1 VRKTLGSILL
11 ASLAVAGCK
20 KKIEER
26 IDMTEYVLIYPGS
39 PIVSLP
45 KQTTKMSVKVR
56 NVSEIKLTAL
66 RLSVKSEAC
75 TAKVTPEGIKE
86 LIPGERH
93 EFTVDLTRVK
103 GKPAQR
109 YPLALTL
116 RARGLPVPAGLDL
129 MVDTG
134 PPPER
139 GWIDVGQV
147 TLISKKQTRT
157 AYYLLAGAPLLLLLG
172 WLLWRWSRP
181 KGEKQQ
187 THDNRD
193 ED

>member
-1 VRKTLGSILL
+1 VRKTLGFILL

-20 KKIEER
+20 KKIESR

-39 PIVSLP
+39 PIVALP
-45 KQTTKMSVKVR
+45 KQTTRMSVKVR

-66 RLSVKSEAC
+66 SLSVKSEAC
-75 TAKVTPEGIKE
+75 TAKVAPGAVKE
-86 LIPGERH
+86 LIPGDRTD
-93 EFTVDLTRVK
+93 FAVDLTRVK

-116 RARGLPVPAGLDL
+116 RAGGLPVPAGLDL

-147 TLISKKQTRT
+147 TLVSKDQTRT

-172 WLLWRWSRP
+172 WLLWRWARP
-181 KGEKQQ
+181 GRRNQ
-187 THDNRD
+187 T
-193 ED
+193 EEGS